1 MESRSRMAE
10 TSDFSMDEYIY
21 EAREELKR
29 VEHIIY
35 VSLKYTRTTDVIRNA
50 VLRLVSFF
58 DMMID
63 AFMIDAQEKGLIDK
77 IPKSPALK
85 ANELAERYADNEQ
98 LQKYLCFY
106 FFLKDLLKRDYLK
119 INEYRRHV
127 GMVFDL
133 ENCSTVINIDSLETC
148 QYYAFEFYIFA
159 NRLLGL
165 VKEGDDD

>member
-1 MESRSRMAE
+1 MGNRSRMAE
-10 TSDFSMDEYIY
+10 TSDFSMEEYFF

-50 VLRLVSFF
+50 ILRLVSFF

-63 AFMIDAQEKGLIDK
+63 AYLIDAQEKDLIGK

-85 ANELAERYADNEQ
+85 ANKLSEMYANNEELQR
-98 LQKYLCFY
+98 YLCFY
-106 FFLKDLLKRDYLK
+106 FFLKDLLKKDYGK

-127 GMVFDL
+127 GMVFEL
-133 ENCSTVINIDSLETC
+133 ECCSTIMNIDSLETC
-148 QYYAFEFYIFA
+148 QYYAFKFYDFSG
-159 NRLLGL
+159 RFLGL
-165 VKEGDDD
+165 IKEDE